1 MVDSITATHAITRIS
16 RSEEKAMAR
25 SWTRAQ
31 QRRYREERRKQAE
44 RVATRLMGRRKIDTS
59 LYEDI
64 NSITGIV
71 NSSVFDNL
79 FVTSPLQAR
88 LRDVPQVFRRDKAN
102 A

>member
-1 MVDSITATHAITRIS
+1 
-16 RSEEKAMAR
+16 MAR

-31 QRRYREERRKQAE
+31 QRRYREERRKTAE
-44 RVATRLMGRRKIDTS
+44 RVAARLMGKRKIDTS
-59 LYEDI
+59 IYEDI

-71 NSSVFDNL
+71 NSTVFDNI

-88 LRDVPQVFRRDKAN
+88 LRDVARVFLMKRRN